1 MYPETKVLL
10 IDDEEEL
17 CISLQRILQLEGYVT
32 EYTTSPIKALDM
44 VKARKYHII
53 LADIVMP
60 EMDGIELLS
69 AVKAYDPLAQVIMM
83 TGYSTMDK
91 TVRCLEKGANDYLL
105 KPFSDL
111 DKVIEAVRLSEAK
124 LRRWWESM
132 RGNFA

>member
-1 MYPETKVLL
+1 MYPEIQILL
-10 IDDEEEL
+10 VDDEEEL
-17 CISLQRILQLEGYVT
+17 VLSLQRILQLEGYSAD
-32 EYTTSPIKALDM
+32 YTTSPLTAIEKIKE
-44 VKARKYHII
+44 KKYHIV

-60 EMDGIELLS
+60 EMDGIELL
-69 AVKAYDPLAQVIMM
+69 AALKAYDPLVQVIMM

-105 KPFSDL
+105 KPFPDL
-111 DKVIEAVRLSEAK
+111 DRVMEAVRLSEAK

>member
-17 CISLQRILQLEGYVT
+17 CISLQRILQLEGFAAA
-32 EYTTSPIKALDM
+32 YTTSPLKAMEM

-60 EMDGIELLS
+60 EMDGIELL
-69 AVKAYDPLAQVIMM
+69 AAIKAYDPLAQVIMM